1 MRSKKY
7 AINNTKGD
15 EKYQMDKKKGTNQ
28 EFNRNSVEKD
38 ISPSYKTIPPWQV
51 VHVFTAVATSICAD
65 AQGHFL
71 NFQLAN
77 FSLFHSIKRWCYHFQ
92 SDWEIIAMMI
102 ALKLDR
108 FITLDGLI
116 SLSISSRSF
125 CCESRLNIL
134 LQGLDTFGCT
144 WKVSRYIIRW
154 WTR

>member
-1 MRSKKY
+1 MKKIYPLAIKPSHLNKLCMYSQQLPQAYALMRS
-7 AINNTKGD
+7 
-15 EKYQMDKKKGTNQ
+15 
-28 EFNRNSVEKD
+28 
-38 ISPSYKTIPPWQV
+38 
-51 VHVFTAVATSICAD
+51 
-65 AQGHFL
+65 HFL

-134 LQGLDTFGCT
+134 LQGLLLSLVISVTSLDDELVNLFLVAYESRGRFALTLYFTDTIT
-144 WKVSRYIIRW
+144 LSE
-154 WTR
+154 